1 MSDIVTRLRGIDGFG
16 WQCGQPLKD
25 KGGYWRC
32 SCGCS
37 QPADDWDGSMT
48 ITQPAI
54 LREAANA
61 IERLTVERDDARR
74 LICNIVSTAC
84 SEWSE
89 DVAKEY
95 GWEYLFKED
104 GK

>member
-54 LREAANA
+54 LRESANA

-74 LICNIVSTAC
+74 EVCELKALNFDRVIRP
-84 SEWSE
+84 E
-89 DVAKEY
+89 DYALLRKWDCFEVKQ
-95 GWEYLFKED
+95 
-104 GK
+104 

>member
-1 MSDIVTRLRGIDGFG
+1 MSDIVIRLRGIDGFG

-74 LICNIVSTAC
+74 EVCYASTQPPRECA
-84 SEWSE
+84 EE
-89 DVAKEY
+89 R
-95 GWEYLFKED
+95 GWDCFKEAS
-104 GK
+104 K